1 MRRQHSDALF
11 SVRLSL
17 LYHVFLSSSRLEEDS
32 FEEPLS
38 HRRQKNKRAEEELH
52 HISEKLSHRLEELDQ
67 VCICVYCVRSQ
78 HIILNVLYPSKSNFN
93 PSCMCVCLCSCSEC
107 VQDIFVSLC
116 CPFYSCNNIL
126 CVIPV
131 DAKTSSE

>member
-67 VCICVYCVRSQ
+67 VCMCVYCVRSQ

-93 PSCMCVCLCSCSEC
+93 PSCMCVSLFVFRVRSRHFCITVLSFLFLQQYTLCNPCRC
-107 VQDIFVSLC
+107 
-116 CPFYSCNNIL
+116 
-126 CVIPV
+126 
-131 DAKTSSE
+131 